1 MKKILAVL
9 MRDRPSYLEIYI
21 FTFIAF
27 LGCLG
32 ILIGIFVLIQYTGY
46 EKKEYYI
53 ENLGYLGSY
62 FSGLTSIF
70 ILISTGAAV
79 YFSYNAFQEERNRV
93 KRQHLEDRF
102 YHLIEMHRQN
112 VSDMI
117 IEYKGGRIE
126 NSKSILNIFRE
137 LELIVKILKIKIFL
151 DSDFKKA
158 LNRVC
163 SDRDKKLTVLL
174 FEFDGKNI
182 LKDLNLDN
190 SEVEKFLYEVAF
202 LIMFI
207 GCGER
212 SSKILINYLKKFQE
226 KINVEIVFE
235 IFSDETFRENLR
247 NNYRFKYKL
256 FGGHQ
261 SRLGHYYRNM
271 FHVLKFIDSNTDL
284 NLEEKISY
292 IKNFRVQLNTF
303 EQALLI
309 VNSKTIFGKDWSK
322 YIIKY
327 KLVKNIPKD
336 FFGNDYW
343 FNIEEEIKSIAT
355 TKKNKHMVEKELKQN
370 INKFIE
376 TYFEFNKHEL

>member
-1 MKKILAVL
+1 MKSNKNIFRLV
-9 MRDRPSYLEIYI
+9 SYL
-21 FTFIAF
+21 AF
-27 LGCLG
+27 AVVCLG
-32 ILIGIFVLIQYTGY
+32 IPWFLFCIFLQKFSFEVWDDKS
-46 EKKEYYI
+46 EYI
-53 ENLGYLGSY
+53 ENIGYLGS
-62 FSGLTSIF
+62 FLSGLTSIF
-70 ILISTGAAV
+70 TLTATCAAV
-79 YFSYNAFQEERNRV
+79 YFSYNAFQEERERV

-112 VSDMI
+112 VSDMV
-117 IEYKGGRIE
+117 IEYQGGRIE

-137 LELIVKILKIKIFL
+137 LEVIVKIFKIKIFL
-151 DSDFKKA
+151 DSDPYKAIKK
-158 LNRVC
+158 VC
-163 SDRDKKLTVLL
+163 SDRDKKLTVMLL
-174 FEFDGKNI
+174 EYDGKNI
-182 LKDLNLDN
+182 LKNPNLDN
-190 SEVEKFLYEVAF
+190 SEVEEFLYEVAF

-212 SSKILINYLKKFQE
+212 SSKILINYLNKFEE
-226 KINVEIVFE
+226 KINVDLVFK
-235 IFSDETFRENLR
+235 IFSNEVFRENVR
-247 NNYRFKYKL
+247 NNYKFRYKL

-309 VNSKTIFGKDWSK
+309 VNGKTIFGEDWSK

-343 FNIEEEIKSIAT
+343 FNIEGEIKRMSNT
-355 TKKNKHMVEKELKQN
+355 VNNKEMIEKELKQDVS
-370 INKFIE
+370 KFLE
-376 TYFEFNKHEL
+376 TYFEFSCHKL